1 MYALYKVIGK
11 RRILLGY
18 FPDHVTA
25 AIAIEDDIRTFDDC
39 ATYEMVKEDGD
50 G

>member
-1 MYALYKVIGK
+1 MYALYKIVDEH
-11 RRILLGY
+11 RTLLGF

-25 AIAIEDDIRTFDDC
+25 AVAIEDDIRTFDDC
-39 ATYEMVKEDGD
+39 ATYEMIKEDGD